1 MGSFDEFA
9 QPVIDDLN
17 SRLAETTT
25 LLARERDAFGQRETE
40 LMKELAE
47 AKVEIAKLKE
57 DACAY
62 HFCEIKALRF
72 EIERL
77 QKHLRDANRGAE
89 KNMHMTKL
97 SIAENAALQARL
109 DIFINIAWRAKDLET
124 DPATHKFIT
133 DTLASL
139 SAAPGAKCTCEN
151 IHFYNLKCTCYCH
164 DSAKP
169 ADGGEA
175 KS

>member
-1 MGSFDEFA
+1 MGDERCIHCRYELCT
-9 QPVIDDLN
+9 QHHKCEICLE
-17 SRLAETTT
+17 SQLAEAVT

-40 LMKELAE
+40 LM
-47 AKVEIAKLKE
+47 
-57 DACAY
+57 
-62 HFCEIKALRF
+62 AL
-72 EIERL
+72 
-77 QKHLRDANRGAE
+77 
-89 KNMHMTKL
+89 
-97 SIAENAALQARL
+97 NAAFQARL

-139 SAAPGAKCTCEN
+139 SPAPSAKERCVEETHGCTALHGAKQWVPHPDCKDPNCIDN
-151 IHFYNLKCTCYCH
+151 FKVG